1 MAGTTQQDP
10 LTINQL
16 INDLKLLPGDW
27 HIKVSNSDG
36 DFYLSDLIIE
46 DNCIVSLVLK
56 PIYCDGV

>member
-1 MAGTTQQDP
+1 MAGTTPQPP

-36 DFYLSDLIIE
+36 EFYLSDLIIE
-46 DNCIVSLVLK
+46 EDCIVSLVLK
-56 PIYCDGV
+56 PIPCNE